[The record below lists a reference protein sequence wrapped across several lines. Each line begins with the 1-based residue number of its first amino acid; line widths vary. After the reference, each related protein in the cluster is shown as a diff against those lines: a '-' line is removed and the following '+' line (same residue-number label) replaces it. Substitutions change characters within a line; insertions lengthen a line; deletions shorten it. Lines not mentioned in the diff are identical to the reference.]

1 MTEMLHRF
9 LLILTEEDG
18 ANSIEYSLLAAL
30 VALVIVLALSLIGS
44 ALDSIFNVA
53 VAGLNGS

>member
-1 MTEMLHRF
+1 MLHRF

-18 ANSIEYSLLAAL
+18 ANAIEYSLLAAL
-30 VALVIVLALSLIGS
+30 VALVIVLALSLIGR

>member
-9 LLILTEEDG
+9 LLLLTEEDG
-18 ANSIEYSLLAAL
+18 ADSIEYAILATL
-30 VALVIVLALSLIGS
+30 VSVALILAVATIGNSLV
-44 ALDSIFNVA
+44 SIFNVA

>member
-1 MTEMLHRF
+1 MLHRF
-9 LLILTEEDG
+9 LLLLTEEDG
-18 ANSIEYSLLAAL
+18 ANVIEYSLLAAL